1 MQTSGGGSG
10 GGLGEG
16 RTRELDVQLAWHGVS
31 TAQGGGHKSLQT
43 IARQPAARKQRGR
56 LPLAR
61 RGLFQG
67 WRQGAGGF
75 GHISDLG

>member
-16 RTRELDVQLAWHGVS
+16 RTRELDVQLAQHGVS

-43 IARQPAARKQRGR
+43 IAPQPTAREQRVDSPSPGGVSSR
-56 LPLAR
+56 VGAKGTG
-61 RGLFQG
+61 GLDM
-67 WRQGAGGF
+67 A
-75 GHISDLG
+75 LT